1 MSQEEQQL
9 QIIAEQSAS
18 YEYNIYNYFVQQQ
31 KPITAQ
37 DLEQY
42 PQIALANKAPTINQ
56 EDEMCQVQGN
66 KEAYSE
72 NKFWLYPAIIIPEKI
87 SSSTRSL
94 IDILR
99 QGIVITSNEE
109 GILYFIGGC
118 VNYNTGYW
126 RSGKYLVFQG
136 GTQFGSTKKEG
147 STKIRGGTR
156 LNDAALKEYAKVL
169 TEENLTQICVIPIL
183 GRPGL
188 SWINPTYYKIANKV
202 TYEESVN
209 QMILPSAM
217 PQLLT
222 YQPELNHLAGVKE
235 KDFYR
240 KEKEKD
246 FYDKSGRLVNALVLL
261 PQELLE
267 ISGRFPYPYPAYY
280 NSGVIYYGDYPSQL
294 FLGYLRV
301 VISNFSR
308 YSPFYTDNE
317 LLYPEAYDGL
327 ASHIFM
333 LNNMSIGAPV
343 YLSKYNPNNG
353 KLCTDYGVLGLVSA
367 ITDFYADIGG
377 NIVTDRS
384 LLSQLPPEDFV
395 AGYYVLT
402 LVKVPE
408 PSNINQYIKW
418 LKQENAVNIVLEG
431 IRKAKNAISS
441 LISSGVLAG
450 IAFSAVMAVDEW
462 ESEEQIIR
470 DAKTYVDKLNK
481 IYNEALNYATS
492 CIENSPNLPRNAKI
506 IYIQQVQQYLSN
518 LMYEINAEQEE
529 EDILFC
535 LKLQIYNYLF
545 NQGIKPPCNPLGE
558 EEEE

>member
-9 QIIAEQSAS
+9 QVIAEQSAS

-56 EDEMCQVQGN
+56 EDEMCQVKGN

-72 NKFWLYPAIIIPEKI
+72 NKFWLYPAIIIPETI

-94 IDILR
+94 VDIIR

-136 GTQFGSTKKEG
+136 GAQLGATKEG
-147 STKIRGGTR
+147 SIKIHGGTR
-156 LNDAALKEYAKVL
+156 INTAALKEYAKVL

-188 SWINPTYYKIANKV
+188 SWVNPTYYKIANKV

-222 YQPELNHLAGVKE
+222 YQPQLNYLAGVRE
-235 KDFYR
+235 KDFY
-240 KEKEKD
+240 
-246 FYDKSGRLVNALVLL
+246 YKSDTSTYISLSLPDDLL
-261 PQELLE
+261 K

-280 NSGVIYYGDYPSQL
+280 SSGVIYYGDYPSQL

-301 VISNFSR
+301 VISNFPR
-308 YSPFYTDNE
+308 YSPFYTRNG
-317 LLYPEAYDGL
+317 LLYPPRVYDGL
-327 ASHIFM
+327 ASYNFM

-384 LLSQLPPEDFV
+384 LLSQLPPEDFI
-395 AGYYVLT
+395 AGYYILT

-518 LMYEINAEQEE
+518 LMGEINAEQEE
-529 EDILFC
+529 EDILSWLENEIF
-535 LKLQIYNYLF
+535 NYLL
-545 NQGIKPPCNPLGE
+545 NQGITPACDPHE
-558 EEEE
+558 EE